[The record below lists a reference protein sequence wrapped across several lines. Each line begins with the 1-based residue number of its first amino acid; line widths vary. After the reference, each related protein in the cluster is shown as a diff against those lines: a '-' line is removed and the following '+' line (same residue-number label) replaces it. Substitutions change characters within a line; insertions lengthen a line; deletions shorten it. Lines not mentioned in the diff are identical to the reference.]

1 MNCKASNAWPVVVA
15 REVQE
20 IACMVTTDDGHQTF
34 QYNHTSSSR
43 TSLGDDGGTYGY
55 HPLIGEASV
64 HTAFSSSSAGA
75 GGAPPAECGRAL
87 FLLVVSLGRSW
98 GGGSTPR
105 RLAASC
111 GGRAG
116 RYSPAVPTLPCWAA
130 ARPLRGGDMPAGPEG
145 GSPWCWRNSGIKG
158 RQCHLWF
165 VGGDH

>member
-1 MNCKASNAWPVVVA
+1 MNCKASNAWPAVVA

-130 ARPLRGGDMPAGPEG
+130 ARPLRGGDMPAGPVRG
-145 GSPWCWRNSGIKG
+145 WLAMVLA
-158 RQCHLWF
+158 RQR
-165 VGGDH
+165 D

>member
-1 MNCKASNAWPVVVA
+1 MNCKASNAWPAVVA

-75 GGAPPAECGRAL
+75 GGVPPAECGRAL
-87 FLLVVSLGRSW
+87 FLLVVSLGRSL
-98 GGGSTPR
+98 GGGSTLLPR
-105 RLAASC
+105 RP
-111 GGRAG
+111 
-116 RYSPAVPTLPCWAA
+116 YPTLLGSCATTTGWRHACWPRGWLAMVL
-130 ARPLRGGDMPAGPEG
+130 ARQRD
-145 GSPWCWRNSGIKG
+145 
-158 RQCHLWF
+158 
-165 VGGDH
+165 

>member
-1 MNCKASNAWPVVVA
+1 MHG
-15 REVQE
+15 
-20 IACMVTTDDGHQTF
+20 DDGHQTF
-34 QYNHTSSSR
+34 QYNRTSSSR
-43 TSLGDDGGTYGY
+43 TSLGDDGGTYGD

-111 GGRAG
+111 LLGSRATTTG
-116 RYSPAVPTLPCWAA
+116 WRHACWPRGWLAMVL
-130 ARPLRGGDMPAGPEG
+130 ARQRD
-145 GSPWCWRNSGIKG
+145 
-158 RQCHLWF
+158 
-165 VGGDH
+165 